1 MRNALKVALLVAF
14 LSPVLASAAPLSLTE
29 TAPPPGTVRFF
40 NRDIVTFRAS
50 YVGVLPVDRAAQAA
64 SRIRDALAKDGP
76 GTVKMVA
83 TPESLNVTIDGI
95 YVFRILEG
103 DLDAENGQTFEEA
116 KTLVGQH
123 LTEAIEAARSAV
135 RGPELFREL
144 ALTVAATVGFC
155 VAVWLLIRGRAW
167 FWWRLDAYLARRL
180 RMWEP
185 ERVMVAR
192 VIRTFGNF
200 VFLAIVIVIAEEC
213 LSFVFRLFPYTR
225 PWSEHLTGYVAV
237 IAGQVAS
244 AAVDAAP
251 GLLMVV
257 IIATLAHV
265 ASKIVVAT
273 AHGIAIGRYRLF
285 GLDAHTV
292 HLARRLAV
300 VVVWL
305 FALAMAHPYLPGAGS
320 EAFKGLSVL
329 VGLMLSLGVSSLVGQ
344 AAGGFI
350 VTFGHMLRPGE
361 FVRVGEVE
369 GAVVD
374 VGMFSTRFRTP
385 LDEEVN
391 VPNSLLLSSITKNFS
406 RPATSHA
413 PLLETSVTI
422 GYNAP
427 WRQVHAMLLEAAAR
441 TDLLEREPAPQVFQ
455 TALSDFYVQYSLRVR
470 LRDRSRRPEALST
483 LNGNVQDVFNKY
495 GVQIM
500 SPHYVLDP
508 AAAVLVPKERWFD
521 PPAAR
526 LGDGPQGTVE
536 PPPTG

>member
-1 MRNALKVALLVAF
+1 MRNAVKVALLVAF
-14 LSPVLASAAPLSLTE
+14 LAPVLALAAPVSPTE
-29 TAPPPGTVRFF
+29 TAPPPAMVRFF
-40 NRDIVTFRAS
+40 NRDIVTFRTS
-50 YVGVLPVDRAAQAA
+50 YLGVLPVDRAVQATR
-64 SRIRDALAKDGP
+64 RIREALAKDGP
-76 GTVKMVA
+76 GTVKMA
-83 TPESLNVTIDGI
+83 SSREGLNVTIDGI
-95 YVFRILEG
+95 YVFRILDG
-103 DLDAENGQTFEEA
+103 DLDAENGQTFDEA
-116 KTLVGQH
+116 KALVGEH
-123 LTEAIEAARSAV
+123 LAEAIGATRSAV

-144 ALTVAATVGFC
+144 LLTVAATVGFC

-167 FWWRLDAYLARRL
+167 FWLRLDAYLARRL
-180 RMWEP
+180 STWEQ

-192 VIRTFGNF
+192 VIRTSSNF
-200 VFLAIVIVIAEEC
+200 VLLAIVIVIAEEW
-213 LSFVFRLFPYTR
+213 LSFVFRLYPYTR

-251 GLLMVV
+251 GLLMVA

-300 VVVWL
+300 AVVWL

-329 VGLMLSLGVSSLVGQ
+329 VGLMLTLGVSGLVGQ
-344 AAGGFI
+344 AAGGLI
-350 VTFGHMLRPGE
+350 VAFGRMLRPGE
-361 FVRVGEVE
+361 FVQVGEVE

-374 VGMFSTRFRTP
+374 VGMFSTRFRTA

-391 VPNSLLLSSITKNFS
+391 VPNSLLLTSITKNFS
-406 RPATSHA
+406 RPATSKS

-427 WRQVHAMLLEAAAR
+427 WRQVYAMLLDAAAR
-441 TDLLEREPAPQVFQ
+441 TPELEREPPPEVFQ

-470 LRDRSRRPEALST
+470 LREPHRRKVVHSAL
-483 LNGNVQDVFNKY
+483 NANIQDVFNENE
-495 GVQIM
+495 VQIM
-500 SPHYVLDP
+500 SPHYVNDP
-508 AAAVLVPKERWFD
+508 AAPVIVPRARWFES
-521 PPAAR
+521 PAAR
-526 LGDGPQGTVE
+526 ATVPDGTKPK
-536 PPPTG
+536 